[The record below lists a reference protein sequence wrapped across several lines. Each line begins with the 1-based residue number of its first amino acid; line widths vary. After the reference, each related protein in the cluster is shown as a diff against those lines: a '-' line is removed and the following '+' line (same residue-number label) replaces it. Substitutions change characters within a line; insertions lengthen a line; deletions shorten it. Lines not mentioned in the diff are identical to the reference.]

1 MKKLLLSISI
11 FIFLL
16 NFSSKAAWGDTT
28 VVQSHNNSQ
37 LTWWGYTDNWVNFPT
52 NSKQYQKIEMEF
64 ILGCGGSR
72 CSHWDYDVDVEIG
85 KPMGVLD
92 STVANLDTVSTNP
105 LIVDTTWNV
114 FEVIEWYEVAR
125 LITPYANYMDWGQNG
140 FNNNWTRA
148 FYFDV
153 TDYEPLMRD
162 SIPIRVHYHGWDAP
176 RGFSSTVN
184 FKFIE
189 GKPARKVVGIDRDV
203 FTGGT
208 YTNFNQFD
216 NEFMPAKTLTLPQ
229 GANAAKLNF
238 IITGHGQTGE
248 FTPIEYTFKANGNDI
263 VTKNLWRENCDSA
276 VTFPQAGTWIISR
289 CNWCPG
295 EPVETY
301 QHELTPFILNNQV
314 TIDIDL
320 TNFSPPNAASY
331 QVAAHVIYYADYI
344 REYDV
349 ELSNIIAPNSDNN
362 FNRFNPLCS
371 QPIIEVKNQGK
382 QVINSFL
389 IEYGVVGGQSFW
401 HEWNGNLQHLGAT
414 KITLPSLNWNGAD
427 VSNPEFFAKISRP
440 NKLVDQNPHNNE
452 KKVSFDLVDNFNITS
467 GNGLTIRF
475 RSNNFPQENTLYL
488 RDKNGNLIF
497 TKNNYP
503 ANVVNDTI
511 LFLNDGCYHF
521 SVHDYGTD
529 VDAGDGFQWAFSG
542 QFGLTENTAGQ
553 IQFRNGTTT
562 LKTLPKDFGAHY
574 EYSFTINQSQLS
586 DNGILAGSMP
596 VMPTVNTVQFEGQT
610 YYQIYDTVFITED
623 KVVISYSPLSIFDL
637 EETEKFLIYPNPSNG
652 TFSVLL
658 SKNADVEIVN
668 VSGQKVYSNKFNKG
682 EHFIT
687 LNQPNGVYFVTF
699 KNKGKQISTS
709 KLVIN

>member
-1 MKKLLLSISI
+1 MKTNLLLLLSI
-11 FIFLL
+11 FLFNSL
-16 NFSSKAAWGDTT
+16 SAAWGDTT
-28 VVQSHNNSQ
+28 IVQSHNNSQ
-37 LTWWGYTDNWVNFPT
+37 LTWWGYTDNWVKFPN
-52 NSKQYQKIEMEF
+52 NSKEYQKIEMEF

-85 KPMGVLD
+85 KPLGILD
-92 STVANLDTVSTNP
+92 SNVARIDTISENPLQVDTV
-105 LIVDTTWNV
+105 WNV

-153 TDYEPLMRD
+153 TDYEPLLHD

-189 GKPARKVVGIDRDV
+189 GKPARRVVGIERDV
-203 FTGGT
+203 FKGGT

-216 NEFMPAKTLTLPQ
+216 SEFMPATTLTLPQ

-248 FTPIEYTFKANGNDI
+248 FTPIEYTFRANGNDI
-263 VTKNLWRENCDSA
+263 MTRNLWRENCDSA
-276 VTFPQAGTWIISR
+276 ATFPQAGTWIISR

-295 EPVETY
+295 EAVETY
-301 QHELTPFILNNQV
+301 EHELTSFIVNNQV
-314 TIDIDL
+314 EIDIDL
-320 TNFSPPNAASY
+320 TNFTPTNAASY
-331 QVAAHVIYYADYI
+331 QVAAHVIFYSDFI

-349 ELSNIIAPNSDNN
+349 ELINIIAPNSDNN

-371 QPIIEVKNQGK
+371 QPIIEIKNQGK
-382 QVINSFL
+382 NTINSLL
-389 IEYGVVGGQSFW
+389 IEYGVVGGNSFW
-401 HEWNGNLQHLGAT
+401 YEWNGNLAYLSTT

-427 VSNPEFFAKISRP
+427 VQNPQFFARVSRP
-440 NKLVDQNPHNNE
+440 NKLVDQNMHNNQ
-452 KKVSFDLVDNFNITS
+452 KTVSFALVDNFIIPS
-467 GNGLTIRF
+467 GNGLTLRF

-497 TKNNYP
+497 TKNNYLS
-503 ANVVNDTI
+503 NQINDTI

-553 IQFRNGTTT
+553 IQFRNGNTV
-562 LKTLPKDFGAHY
+562 LKSLPKDFGAHY
-574 EYSFTINQSQLS
+574 EYSFTINQSHLS
-586 DNGILAGSMP
+586 DNAIQPTPQPNMP
-596 VMPTVNTVQFEGQT
+596 PINTVQFEGQT
-610 YYQIYDTVFITED
+610 YYQIYDTVFITDD
-623 KVVISYSPLSIFDL
+623 KVVISYGPLSIEDEL
-637 EETEKFLIYPNPSNG
+637 NSEKFIVYPNPSNG
-652 TFSVLL
+652 VFSIVL
-658 SKNADVEIVN
+658 SKGADVEILN
-668 VSGQKVYSNKFNKG
+668 LAGQKIYSNKFSKG
-682 EHFIT
+682 EHTIS
-687 LNQPNGVYFVTF
+687 LNEAKGIYLVTF
-699 KNKGKQISTS
+699 KSKGKLLATS
-709 KLVIN
+709 KLVFN